1 MRMGNISRSSYFVT
15 VVSAMLGGACVS
27 AVPPAGSSGTP
38 SRSSASGTVDD
49 AGTIVG
55 GTLIAQLLNLTKTCA
70 GSAIIPNSHAYL
82 LDNGTAT
89 SICALTGAIY
99 FTADM
104 DIDCDGIMTTHCPGT
119 GADKDCCWQNQ
130 TSFHGPNSAYD
141 TENPPLKSLASE
153 NTPYV
158 VIPGDVVYP
167 GLDQRNGGNIVAV
180 IYNNQLEFAVFG
192 DQGPN
197 NVIGEASVRTAN
209 GLGIPASP
217 ASGGIGGGV
226 TYIAFVG
233 TGSQPSDMENLTEIQ
248 TLGAKLVQRLIA
260 NNP

>member
-1 MRMGNISRSSYFVT
+1 
-15 VVSAMLGGACVS
+15 
-27 AVPPAGSSGTP
+27 
-38 SRSSASGTVDD
+38 
-49 AGTIVG
+49 
-55 GTLIAQLLNLTKTCA
+55 
-70 GSAIIPNSHAYL
+70 L

-89 SICALTGAIY
+89 SICALKGAIY

-130 TSFHGPNSAYD
+130 TSFHGPNSGYD

-197 NVIGEASVRTAN
+197 NIIGEASVRTAN
-209 GLGIPASP
+209 GLGIPPNP
-217 ASGGIGGGV
+217 ASGGVGAGV